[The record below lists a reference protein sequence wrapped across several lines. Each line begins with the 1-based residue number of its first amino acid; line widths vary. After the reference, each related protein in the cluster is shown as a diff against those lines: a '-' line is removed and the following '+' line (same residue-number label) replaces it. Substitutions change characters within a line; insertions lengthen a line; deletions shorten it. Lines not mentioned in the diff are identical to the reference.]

1 MKREI
6 PPDILELWEYSFIQ
20 SIRNRRSY
28 FLTKL
33 VLEFGCLFIP
43 INNSVNFRIRYS
55 DIRKNRFQS
64 LSLGTHIFKQV
75 DMIHFRNKSNKSIAV
90 IGNDI
95 HTEDGFNPSR
105 ILNIRKTMSFSIEE
119 TKLLLSIRDVN
130 RFSNYLNEIRVFI
143 ISGPFVLIYIL
154 SIILCRVAVWLL
166 Q

>member
-1 MKREI
+1 
-6 PPDILELWEYSFIQ
+6 
-20 SIRNRRSY
+20 
-28 FLTKL
+28 
-33 VLEFGCLFIP
+33 
-43 INNSVNFRIRYS
+43 
-55 DIRKNRFQS
+55 
-64 LSLGTHIFKQV
+64 
-75 DMIHFRNKSNKSIAV
+75 MIHFRNKSNKSIAV